1 MVDYITEVCHGITH
15 IKSVKFSDGTIS
27 TKQQVVNKINNGND
41 VSTKDTAG
49 KTAKVRTFQ
58 RGGIDYIRSDRDDT
72 KKDNLGNLPKFS
84 C

>member
-1 MVDYITEVCHGITH
+1 MVDYITEVCHGSTH
-15 IKSVKFSDGTIS
+15 IKSVKFSDGTIL

-49 KTAKVRTFQ
+49 KTAKVRTFN
-58 RGGIDYIRSDRDDT
+58 RGGVGYIRSDRDDT
-72 KKDNLGNLPKFS
+72 TKDNLGNLPKFT

>member
-1 MVDYITEVCHGITH
+1 MVDYITEVCHGVTH

-41 VSTKDTAG
+41 VSTKDTSR
-49 KTAKVRTFQ
+49 K
-58 RGGIDYIRSDRDDT
+58 
-72 KKDNLGNLPKFS
+72 N